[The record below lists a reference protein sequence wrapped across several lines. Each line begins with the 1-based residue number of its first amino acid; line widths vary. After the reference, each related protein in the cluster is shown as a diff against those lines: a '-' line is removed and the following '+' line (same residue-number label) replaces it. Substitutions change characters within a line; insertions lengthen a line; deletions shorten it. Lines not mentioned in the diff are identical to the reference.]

1 MDLRRLLAQ
10 AGIDAAEHKVVE
22 RLQRV
27 LLEELHHR
35 VKNTLAIVMAIT
47 SQSLRA
53 ADSLEHGREAINHR
67 LMALGRVHDLL
78 LQTSWGSTSL
88 AEILKIAIDPFDTS
102 GAGRFLVQSSDIE
115 VSSEAVLPLAMVLN
129 ELCTNA
135 VKYGALSNETGRG
148 PDHCDRRRYAEDI
161 SSSMGRDRRSDGPCA
176 NPSQLRNA
184 AHRTKL
190 RETAARRVSIVFR
203 AFRGRL
209 CTRNSVGLIEK
220 AAIELTPLGSSRPT
234 SASGHERHFGHVRV
248 MSALPFI
255 ATKLR
260 TWHEVG

>member
-1 MDLRRLLAQ
+1 MLKPSAGKCSAELSDGQRNVTTEDEFRLEVENLDLRRLLAQ

-135 VKYGALSNETGRG
+135 VKYGALSNGNGRVQITAAVDDTQKTFRLRWAETGG
-148 PDHCDRRRYAEDI
+148 PTVRVPT
-161 SSSMGRDRRSDGPCA
+161 RRSFGTRLIEQSFVKQLQGA
-176 NPSQLRNA
+176 SQLSFEPSGVVCVLEIPLDSL
-184 AHRTKL
+184 K
-190 RETAARRVSIVFR
+190 
-203 AFRGRL
+203 RL
-209 CTRNSVGLIEK
+209 PSN
-220 AAIELTPLGSSRPT
+220 
-234 SASGHERHFGHVRV
+234 
-248 MSALPFI
+248 
-255 ATKLR
+255 
-260 TWHEVG
+260 